1 LPDAAQAHNRQG
13 VLSLESPAGRLV
25 SGDCRMSER
34 GAPATI
40 RDVARR
46 AGVSTA
52 TVSRVLAGIGNPKAE
67 TADAVMA
74 AVEALDY
81 RPSAVARSLRMRRTH
96 TFGLIVTDIQNPFFP
111 ELVRA
116 ADDAA
121 RRVGYSILLGSAA
134 YDEHRAVHYL
144 GLMADRRV
152 DGMIVASS
160 QVSEESWRWLAGS
173 PVPVVVVN
181 AEPAN
186 VPITVIASDN
196 RGGMH
201 TAATHLIELGH
212 RRMAYVRSD
221 EGVTADQ
228 PRIEGFRA
236 ACAAAGI
243 PASDLVELR
252 GNAQFDGGEK
262 AVAELLATGTNVTAI
277 ACHNDITAI
286 GALRALRAAGVRVPH
301 EISVVGCD
309 DIAAASWVVPAL
321 TTVAQQKAE
330 MGRMAVERLLAM
342 LDAGEGE
349 VAPETIRVPMV
360 LQVRESSG
368 PALAGGA
375 PV

>member
-1 LPDAAQAHNRQG
+1 MTD
-13 VLSLESPAGRLV
+13 
-25 SGDCRMSER
+25 R
-34 GAPATI
+34 GPATI

-52 TVSRVLAGIGNPKAE
+52 TVSRVLAGIGNPKIE

-74 AVEALDY
+74 AVVALDY

-111 ELVRA
+111 ELVQA

-121 RRVGYSILLGSAA
+121 RTVGYSILLGSAA

-144 GLMADRRV
+144 DLMADRRV

-160 QVSEESWRWLAGS
+160 QVSEESWQWLAAA

-181 AEPAN
+181 AEPAS
-186 VPITVIASDN
+186 VPITVITSDN
-196 RGGMH
+196 SAGMCMV
-201 TAATHLIELGH
+201 AEHLIGLGH
-212 RRMAYVRSD
+212 RRMAYIRAL
-221 EGVTADQ
+221 EGITADG

-236 ACAAAGI
+236 ACQAAGI
-243 PASDLVELR
+243 PAADIVELS
-252 GNAQFDGGEK
+252 GDALFEGGER
-262 AVAELLATGTNVTAI
+262 AIAELLAAGTDVTAI

-286 GALRALRAAGVRVPH
+286 GALRALRAARIRVPAD
-301 EISVVGCD
+301 ISVVGCD

-342 LDAGEGE
+342 LDAGEGGI
-349 VAPETIRVPMV
+349 APETIRVPMV
-360 LQVRESSG
+360 LQIRESTG
-368 PALAGGA
+368 PARIGGIGA
-375 PV
+375 

>member
-1 LPDAAQAHNRQG
+1 
-13 VLSLESPAGRLV
+13 
-25 SGDCRMSER
+25 MSER
-34 GAPATI
+34 GGPATI

-52 TVSRVLAGIGNPKAE
+52 TVSRVLAGIGNPRAE

-121 RRVGYSILLGSAA
+121 RQVGYSILLGSAA

-144 GLMADRRV
+144 DLMADRRV

-160 QVSEESWRWLAGS
+160 QVSDESWRWLADS

-186 VPITVIASDN
+186 IPITVITSDN
-196 RGGMH
+196 QGGMQI
-201 TAATHLIELGH
+201 AAEHLIALGH
-212 RRMAYVRSD
+212 RRMAYVRGED
-221 EGVTADQ
+221 GITADR
-228 PRIEGFRA
+228 PRVEGFRA
-236 ACAAAGI
+236 ACQAAGI
-243 PASDLVELR
+243 PASDIVELH
-252 GNAQFDGGEK
+252 GNALFEGGEQ
-262 AVAELLATGTNVTAI
+262 AVAALLAAGTDVTAI

-301 EISVVGCD
+301 DVSVMGCD
-309 DIAAASWVVPAL
+309 DIAAASWVVPSL
-321 TTVAQQKAE
+321 TTVAQQKGE
-330 MGRMAVERLLAM
+330 MGRMAVERLMEM
-342 LDAGEGE
+342 LDLGDDGIS
-349 VAPETIRVPMV
+349 PETIRVPMV
-360 LQVRESSG
+360 LQVRESTG
-368 PALAGGA
+368 RAGTGGTPA
-375 PV
+375 